1 MAKELDDQEFRGELN
16 GEGDHL
22 QEEEEVPEPVDG
34 PLGDDRATELAE
46 LTVFL
51 REPAKLPTSPCVTET
66 PFHINFLCF
75 WYRRARIT

>member
-46 LTVFL
+46 LTVFFTRAGQTSNQPL
-51 REPAKLPTSPCVTET
+51 RYGNPIS
-66 PFHINFLCF
+66 
-75 WYRRARIT
+75 Y

>member
-46 LTVFL
+46 VTGFG
-51 REPAKLPTSPCVTET
+51 KNLPVDSG
-66 PFHINFLCF
+66 FY
-75 WYRRARIT
+75 YRW